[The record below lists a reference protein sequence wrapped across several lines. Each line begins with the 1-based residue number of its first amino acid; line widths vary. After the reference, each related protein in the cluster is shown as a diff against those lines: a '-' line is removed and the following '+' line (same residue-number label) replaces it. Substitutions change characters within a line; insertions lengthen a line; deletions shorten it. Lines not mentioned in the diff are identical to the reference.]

1 MKVKELARIVRKV
14 NPEAEFQVVVLS
26 YPQRFV
32 LYQGGSEGC
41 TLANCDD
48 FGPMVDEV
56 EHCKTTPGDTFPEG
70 ITKGA
75 GDEASEHATEQCLTM
90 SNAKNL
96 VKRIISLKRPGGT
109 GGGKKAGGQGLS
121 AKDIKVAA
129 EYLTSPGNIPGANGG
144 INSLCG
150 LLLYL
155 LKAKEAGCNT

>member
-70 ITKGA
+70 IA
-75 GDEASEHATEQCLTM
+75 
-90 SNAKNL
+90 
-96 VKRIISLKRPGGT
+96 PGGT